1 MFLNQS
7 DKITIYRPAWL
18 AGNKMQIIKR
28 LRLRARLAGS
38 KKGINTGINHFHPLG
53 VFLNDLSDCTQH
65 QLSAG
70 GEELPMLP
78 VTWDGVLVSISLIV
92 AFIASF
98 TALDTAGRV
107 AVSRGWSARFWL
119 LAGGSAMGIGIW
131 AMHFIGMLAMMM
143 PVTMRYDIRLT
154 SLSLL
159 VAILASCLAFGQTVG
174 GLHLTRHR
182 LLRGS
187 LILGAG
193 VAAMHYLGMYALLIE
208 PRPEWNSVLVV
219 LSVLIAFVASG
230 VALWLA
236 FHLRK
241 GEHHLLLMRGLASL
255 VMGIAIAGMHYVG
268 MAAATFS
275 HHSMMQSQGLSNPG
289 LAVWVTL
296 ITLTILGITLL
307 CSMLD
312 AQMRATRLAARL
324 RFANKELLQLALHDN
339 LTALPNRVMLEQQL
353 DRVIKKAMLNDFRF
367 AVIYMD
373 LDGFKAVN
381 DTWGHHVGDRLLLAV
396 AERLRSQLSETM
408 LLARLGGDEFVLMV
422 KRCDIS
428 PARQLAQRLVKVIGK
443 PFEFDRYVLHVSL
456 SAGIAIFPLHGRNR
470 QELLFNADAAMYH
483 TKNSGRNG
491 WCLFE
496 RAMSAATQHQLELT
510 NDLWEALERQ
520 QMRLFYQPKFRSGGT
535 RLMGFEALLRWQ
547 HPQRGLLTPELFLPR
562 AEKTGQIVALGN
574 WVIEE
579 ACRQLRI
586 WHNQGHTE
594 WTVSVNLSA
603 LQFHQRD
610 LLATLTRTL
619 TRYQL
624 PGCALMLEIT
634 EAIAMR
640 DPVFSQQRIRE
651 LQQAGVSIAID
662 NFGIGYANLLHLKDL
677 DASELKIDRSFIN
690 SLRPGSEDATVVSAM
705 LTLAQSL
712 NLRMVAEGVETEEQ
726 QHLLTSLGFDALQG
740 YLLGKPT
747 PADRVEVFSLA
758 ARQHP
763 MPAASG

>member
-1 MFLNQS
+1 
-7 DKITIYRPAWL
+7 
-18 AGNKMQIIKR
+18 
-28 LRLRARLAGS
+28 
-38 KKGINTGINHFHPLG
+38 
-53 VFLNDLSDCTQH
+53 
-65 QLSAG
+65 
-70 GEELPMLP
+70 MLP
-78 VTWDGVLVSISLIV
+78 VTWDSVLICVSLIV

-119 LAGGSAMGIGIW
+119 LVGGIAMGIGVW

-143 PVTMRYDIRLT
+143 PMMMRYDTRLT
-154 SLSLL
+154 ILSLL
-159 VAILASCLAFGQTVG
+159 VAILASVLAFGQTVG
-174 GLHLTRHR
+174 GLHLTRQR
-182 LLRGS
+182 LLRGT

-193 VAAMHYLGMYALLIE
+193 VVVMHYLGMYALLIE
-208 PRPEWNSVLVV
+208 PQPEWNALLVA
-219 LSVLIAFVASG
+219 LSVLIAFAASG
-230 VALWLA
+230 LALWLA
-236 FHLRK
+236 FHLRQ
-241 GEHHLLLMRGLASL
+241 GDHHLMLMRGLASL

-268 MAAATFS
+268 MAAAEFS
-275 HHSMMQSQGLSNPG
+275 HSSMMQPHGVSNAG

-307 CSMLD
+307 SSMLD
-312 AQMRATRLAARL
+312 AQLRAARLATRLNRANQEL
-324 RFANKELLQLALHDN
+324 RQLAMHDN
-339 LTALPNRVMLEQQL
+339 LTTLPNRVMLEQQL
-353 DRVIKKAMLNDFRF
+353 DLAIKQAMLNEHRF

-381 DTWGHHVGDRLLLAV
+381 DTWGHHVGDRLLVAV
-396 AERLRSQLSETM
+396 AERLCSQLSNTM
-408 LLARLGGDEFVLMV
+408 LLVRLGGDEFVLMAE
-422 KRCDIS
+422 CDIS
-428 PARQLAQRLVKVIGK
+428 AARQLAQKLVKVISS
-443 PFEFDRYVLHVSL
+443 PFELDRYVLHVSL

-483 TKNSGRNG
+483 TKHSGRNG

-496 RAMSAATQHQLELT
+496 PAMSAATQHQLELA
-510 NDLWEALERQ
+510 NDLWEAIERE
-520 QMRLFYQPKFRSGGT
+520 QMRLFYQPKFCSGGT
-535 RLMGFEALLRWQ
+535 RLIGFEALLRWQ

-562 AEKTGQIVALGN
+562 AEKTGQIIALGN
-574 WVIEE
+574 WVIGE
-579 ACRQLRI
+579 ACRQLRL
-586 WHNQGHTE
+586 WHSQGHSD

-610 LLATLTRTL
+610 LLTILTQTLA
-619 TRYQL
+619 RYQL
-624 PGCALMLEIT
+624 PGSALMLEIT

-640 DPVFSQQRIRE
+640 DPAFSQQRIRE
-651 LQQAGVSIAID
+651 LQQAGVSVAID

-690 SLRPGSEDATVVSAM
+690 CLRPGSEDATVVSAM

-747 PADRVEVFSLA
+747 PADRVEALSFPSL
-758 ARQHP
+758 RQP
-763 MPAASG
+763 VASLSG

>member
-1 MFLNQS
+1 
-7 DKITIYRPAWL
+7 
-18 AGNKMQIIKR
+18 
-28 LRLRARLAGS
+28 
-38 KKGINTGINHFHPLG
+38 
-53 VFLNDLSDCTQH
+53 
-65 QLSAG
+65 
-70 GEELPMLP
+70 MLP
-78 VTWDGVLVSISLIV
+78 VTWDSVLICVSLIV

-119 LAGGSAMGIGIW
+119 LVGGIAMGIGVW

-143 PVTMRYDIRLT
+143 PMMMRYDTRLT
-154 SLSLL
+154 ILSLL
-159 VAILASCLAFGQTVG
+159 VAILASVLAFGQTVG
-174 GLHLTRHR
+174 GLHLTRQR
-182 LLRGS
+182 LLRGT

-193 VAAMHYLGMYALLIE
+193 VVVMHYLGMYALLIE
-208 PRPEWNSVLVV
+208 PQPEWNALLVA
-219 LSVLIAFVASG
+219 LSVLIAFAASG
-230 VALWLA
+230 LALWLA
-236 FHLRK
+236 FHLRQ
-241 GEHHLLLMRGLASL
+241 GDHHLMLMRGLASL

-268 MAAATFS
+268 MAAAEFS
-275 HHSMMQSQGLSNPG
+275 HSSMMQPHGVSNAG

-296 ITLTILGITLL
+296 ITLTILGVTLL
-307 CSMLD
+307 SSMLD
-312 AQMRATRLAARL
+312 AQLRAARLATRLNRANQEL
-324 RFANKELLQLALHDN
+324 RQLAMHDN
-339 LTALPNRVMLEQQL
+339 LTTLPNRVMLEQQL
-353 DRVIKKAMLNDFRF
+353 DLAIKQAMLNEHRF

-381 DTWGHHVGDRLLLAV
+381 DTWGHHVGDRLLVAV
-396 AERLRSQLSETM
+396 AERLCSQLSNTM
-408 LLARLGGDEFVLMV
+408 LLVRLGGDEFVLMAE
-422 KRCDIS
+422 CDIS
-428 PARQLAQRLVKVIGK
+428 AARQLAQKLVKVISS
-443 PFEFDRYVLHVSL
+443 PFELDRYVLHVSL

-483 TKNSGRNG
+483 TKHSGRNG

-496 RAMSAATQHQLELT
+496 PAMSAATQHQLELA
-510 NDLWEALERQ
+510 NDLWEAIERE
-520 QMRLFYQPKFRSGGT
+520 QMRLFYQPKFCSGGT

-562 AEKTGQIVALGN
+562 AEKTGQIIALGN
-574 WVIEE
+574 WVIGE

-586 WHNQGHTE
+586 WHSQGHSD

-610 LLATLTRTL
+610 LLTILTQTLARN
-619 TRYQL
+619 QL
-624 PGCALMLEIT
+624 PGSALMLEIT

-640 DPVFSQQRIRE
+640 DPAFSQQRIRE
-651 LQQAGVSIAID
+651 LQQAGVSVAID

-690 SLRPGSEDATVVSAM
+690 CLRPGSEDATVVSAM

-747 PADRVEVFSLA
+747 PADRVEALSFPSL
-758 ARQHP
+758 RQP
-763 MPAASG
+763 VASLSG

>member
-1 MFLNQS
+1 
-7 DKITIYRPAWL
+7 
-18 AGNKMQIIKR
+18 
-28 LRLRARLAGS
+28 
-38 KKGINTGINHFHPLG
+38 
-53 VFLNDLSDCTQH
+53 
-65 QLSAG
+65 
-70 GEELPMLP
+70 MLP
-78 VTWDGVLVSISLIV
+78 VTWDSVLICVSLIV

-107 AVSRGWSARFWL
+107 AVSRGWSARLWL
-119 LAGGSAMGIGIW
+119 LVGGIAMGIGVW

-143 PVTMRYDIRLT
+143 PMMMRYDTRLT
-154 SLSLL
+154 ILSLL
-159 VAILASCLAFGQTVG
+159 VAILASVLAFGQTVG
-174 GLHLTRHR
+174 GLHLTRQR
-182 LLRGS
+182 LLRGT

-193 VAAMHYLGMYALLIE
+193 VVVMHYLGMYALLIE
-208 PRPEWNSVLVV
+208 PQPEWNALLVA
-219 LSVLIAFVASG
+219 LSVLIAFAASG
-230 VALWLA
+230 LALWLA
-236 FHLRK
+236 FHLRQ
-241 GEHHLLLMRGLASL
+241 GDHHLMLMRGLASL

-268 MAAATFS
+268 MAAAEFS
-275 HHSMMQSQGLSNPG
+275 HSSMMQPHGVSNAG

-307 CSMLD
+307 SSMLD
-312 AQMRATRLAARL
+312 AQLRAARLATRLNRANQEL
-324 RFANKELLQLALHDN
+324 RQLAMHDN
-339 LTALPNRVMLEQQL
+339 LTTLPNRVMLEQQL
-353 DRVIKKAMLNDFRF
+353 DLAIKQAMLNEHRF

-381 DTWGHHVGDRLLLAV
+381 DTWGHHVGDRLLVAV
-396 AERLRSQLSETM
+396 AERLCSQLSNTM
-408 LLARLGGDEFVLMV
+408 LLVRLGGDEFVLMAE
-422 KRCDIS
+422 CDIS
-428 PARQLAQRLVKVIGK
+428 AARQLAQKLVKVISS
-443 PFEFDRYVLHVSL
+443 PFELDRYVLHVSL

-483 TKNSGRNG
+483 TKHSGRNG

-496 RAMSAATQHQLELT
+496 PAMSAATQHQLELA
-510 NDLWEALERQ
+510 NDLWEAIERE
-520 QMRLFYQPKFRSGGT
+520 QMRLFYQPKFCSGGT

-562 AEKTGQIVALGN
+562 AEKTGQIIALGN
-574 WVIEE
+574 WVIGE
-579 ACRQLRI
+579 ACRQLRL
-586 WHNQGHTE
+586 WHNQGHSD

-610 LLATLTRTL
+610 LLTILTQTLARN
-619 TRYQL
+619 QL
-624 PGCALMLEIT
+624 PGSALMLEIT

-640 DPVFSQQRIRE
+640 DPAFSQQRIRE
-651 LQQAGVSIAID
+651 LQQAGVSVAID

-690 SLRPGSEDATVVSAM
+690 CLRPGSEDATVVSAM

-747 PADRVEVFSLA
+747 PADRVEALSFPSL
-758 ARQHP
+758 RQP
-763 MPAASG
+763 VASLSG

>member
-1 MFLNQS
+1 
-7 DKITIYRPAWL
+7 
-18 AGNKMQIIKR
+18 
-28 LRLRARLAGS
+28 
-38 KKGINTGINHFHPLG
+38 
-53 VFLNDLSDCTQH
+53 
-65 QLSAG
+65 
-70 GEELPMLP
+70 MLP
-78 VTWDGVLVSISLIV
+78 VTWDSVLICVSLIV
-92 AFIASF
+92 VFIASF

-119 LAGGSAMGIGIW
+119 LVGGIAMGIGVW
-131 AMHFIGMLAMMM
+131 SMHFIGMLAMMLPM
-143 PVTMRYDIRLT
+143 IMRYDTRLT
-154 SLSLL
+154 ILSLL
-159 VAILASCLAFGQTVG
+159 VAILASVLAFGQTVG
-174 GLHLTRHR
+174 GLHLTRQR
-182 LLRGS
+182 LLRGT

-193 VAAMHYLGMYALLIE
+193 VVVMHYLGMYALLIE
-208 PRPEWNSVLVV
+208 PQPEWNALLVA
-219 LSVLIAFVASG
+219 LSVLIAFAASG
-230 VALWLA
+230 LALWLA
-236 FHLRK
+236 FHLRQ
-241 GEHHLLLMRGLASL
+241 GDHHLMLMRGLASL

-268 MAAATFS
+268 MAAAEFS
-275 HHSMMQSQGLSNPG
+275 HSSMMQPHGVSNAG

-307 CSMLD
+307 SSMLD
-312 AQMRATRLAARL
+312 AQLRAARLATRLNRANQEL
-324 RFANKELLQLALHDN
+324 RQLAMHDN
-339 LTALPNRVMLEQQL
+339 LTTLPNRVMLEQQL
-353 DRVIKKAMLNDFRF
+353 DLAIKQAMLNEHRF

-381 DTWGHHVGDRLLLAV
+381 DTWGHHVGDRLLVAV
-396 AERLRSQLSETM
+396 AERLCSQLSNTM
-408 LLARLGGDEFVLMV
+408 LLVRLGGDEFVLMAE
-422 KRCDIS
+422 CDIS
-428 PARQLAQRLVKVIGK
+428 AARQLAQKLVKVISS
-443 PFEFDRYVLHVSL
+443 PFELDRYVLHVSL

-483 TKNSGRNG
+483 TKHSGRNG

-496 RAMSAATQHQLELT
+496 PAMSAATQHQLELA
-510 NDLWEALERQ
+510 NDLWEAIERE
-520 QMRLFYQPKFRSGGT
+520 QMRLFYQPKFCSGGT

-562 AEKTGQIVALGN
+562 AEKTGQIIALGN
-574 WVIEE
+574 WVIGE

-586 WHNQGHTE
+586 WHSQGHSD

-610 LLATLTRTL
+610 LLTILTQTLARN
-619 TRYQL
+619 QL
-624 PGCALMLEIT
+624 PGSALMLEIT

-640 DPVFSQQRIRE
+640 DPAFSQQRIRE
-651 LQQAGVSIAID
+651 LQQAGVSVAID

-690 SLRPGSEDATVVSAM
+690 CLRPGSEDATVVSAM

-747 PADRVEVFSLA
+747 PADRVEALSFPSL
-758 ARQHP
+758 RQP
-763 MPAASG
+763 VASLSG

>member
-1 MFLNQS
+1 
-7 DKITIYRPAWL
+7 
-18 AGNKMQIIKR
+18 
-28 LRLRARLAGS
+28 
-38 KKGINTGINHFHPLG
+38 
-53 VFLNDLSDCTQH
+53 
-65 QLSAG
+65 
-70 GEELPMLP
+70 MLP
-78 VTWDGVLVSISLIV
+78 VTWDSVLICVSLIV
-92 AFIASF
+92 VFIASF

-119 LAGGSAMGIGIW
+119 LVGGIAMGIGVW

-143 PVTMRYDIRLT
+143 PMMMRYDTRLT
-154 SLSLL
+154 ILSLL
-159 VAILASCLAFGQTVG
+159 VAILASVLAFGQTVG
-174 GLHLTRHR
+174 GLHLTRQR
-182 LLRGS
+182 LLSGT

-193 VAAMHYLGMYALLIE
+193 VVVMHYLGMYALLIE
-208 PRPEWNSVLVV
+208 PQPEWNALLVA
-219 LSVLIAFVASG
+219 LSVLIAFAASG
-230 VALWLA
+230 LALWLA
-236 FHLRK
+236 FHLRQ
-241 GEHHLLLMRGLASL
+241 GDHHLMLMRGLASL

-268 MAAATFS
+268 MAAAEFS
-275 HHSMMQSQGLSNPG
+275 HSSMMQPHGVSNAG

-307 CSMLD
+307 SSMLD
-312 AQMRATRLAARL
+312 AQLRAARLATRLNRANQEL
-324 RFANKELLQLALHDN
+324 RQLAMHDN
-339 LTALPNRVMLEQQL
+339 LTTLPNRVMLEQQL
-353 DRVIKKAMLNDFRF
+353 DLAIKQAMLNEHRF

-381 DTWGHHVGDRLLLAV
+381 DTWGHHVGDRLLVAV
-396 AERLRSQLSETM
+396 AERLCSQLSNTM
-408 LLARLGGDEFVLMV
+408 LLVRLGGDEFVLMAE
-422 KRCDIS
+422 CDIS
-428 PARQLAQRLVKVIGK
+428 AARQLAQKLVKVISS
-443 PFEFDRYVLHVSL
+443 PFELDRYLLHVSL

-483 TKNSGRNG
+483 TKHSGRNG

-496 RAMSAATQHQLELT
+496 PAMSAATQHQLELA
-510 NDLWEALERQ
+510 NDLWEAIERE
-520 QMRLFYQPKFRSGGT
+520 QMRLFYQPKFCSGGT

-562 AEKTGQIVALGN
+562 AEKTGQIIALGN
-574 WVIEE
+574 WVIGE

-586 WHNQGHTE
+586 WHSQGHSD

-610 LLATLTRTL
+610 LLTILTQTLARN
-619 TRYQL
+619 QL
-624 PGCALMLEIT
+624 PGSALMLEIT

-640 DPVFSQQRIRE
+640 DPAFSQQRIRE
-651 LQQAGVSIAID
+651 LQQAGVSVAID

-690 SLRPGSEDATVVSAM
+690 CLRPGSEDATVVSAM

-747 PADRVEVFSLA
+747 PADRVEALSFPSL
-758 ARQHP
+758 RQP
-763 MPAASG
+763 VASLSG

>member
-1 MFLNQS
+1 
-7 DKITIYRPAWL
+7 
-18 AGNKMQIIKR
+18 
-28 LRLRARLAGS
+28 
-38 KKGINTGINHFHPLG
+38 
-53 VFLNDLSDCTQH
+53 
-65 QLSAG
+65 
-70 GEELPMLP
+70 MLP
-78 VTWDGVLVSISLIV
+78 VTWDSVLICVSLIV
-92 AFIASF
+92 VFIASF

-119 LAGGSAMGIGIW
+119 LVGGIAMGIGVW
-131 AMHFIGMLAMMM
+131 AMHFIGMLAMMLPM
-143 PVTMRYDIRLT
+143 MMRYDTRLT
-154 SLSLL
+154 ILSLL
-159 VAILASCLAFGQTVG
+159 VAIVASVLAFGQTVG
-174 GLHLTRHR
+174 GLHLTRQR
-182 LLRGS
+182 LLRGT

-193 VAAMHYLGMYALLIE
+193 VVVMHYLGMYALLIE
-208 PRPEWNSVLVV
+208 PQPKWNALLVT
-219 LSVLIAFVASG
+219 LSVLIAFAASG
-230 VALWLA
+230 LALWLA
-236 FHLRK
+236 FHLRQ
-241 GEHHLLLMRGLASL
+241 GDHHLMLMRGLASL

-268 MAAATFS
+268 MAAAEFS
-275 HHSMMQSQGLSNPG
+275 HSSMMQPHGVSNAG

-307 CSMLD
+307 SSMLD
-312 AQMRATRLAARL
+312 AQLRAARLATRLNRANQEL
-324 RFANKELLQLALHDN
+324 RQLAMHDN
-339 LTALPNRVMLEQQL
+339 LTTLPNRVMLEQQL
-353 DRVIKKAMLNDFRF
+353 DLAIKQAMLNEHRF

-381 DTWGHHVGDRLLLAV
+381 DTWGHHVGDRLLVAV
-396 AERLRSQLSETM
+396 AERLCSQLSNTM
-408 LLARLGGDEFVLMV
+408 LLVRLGGDEFVLMAE
-422 KRCDIS
+422 CDIS
-428 PARQLAQRLVKVIGK
+428 AARQLAQKLVKVISS
-443 PFEFDRYVLHVSL
+443 PFELDRYVLHVSL

-483 TKNSGRNG
+483 TKHSGRNG

-496 RAMSAATQHQLELT
+496 PAMSAATQHQLELA
-510 NDLWEALERQ
+510 NDLWEAIERE
-520 QMRLFYQPKFRSGGT
+520 QMRLFYQPKFCSGGT

-562 AEKTGQIVALGN
+562 AEKTGQIIALGN
-574 WVIEE
+574 WVIGE

-586 WHNQGHTE
+586 WHSQGHSD

-610 LLATLTRTL
+610 LLTILTQTLARN
-619 TRYQL
+619 QL
-624 PGCALMLEIT
+624 PGSALMLEIT

-640 DPVFSQQRIRE
+640 DPAFSQQRIRE
-651 LQQAGVSIAID
+651 LQQAGVSVAID

-690 SLRPGSEDATVVSAM
+690 CLRPGSEDATVVSAM

-747 PADRVEVFSLA
+747 PADRVEALSFPSL
-758 ARQHP
+758 RQP
-763 MPAASG
+763 VASLSG

>member
-1 MFLNQS
+1 
-7 DKITIYRPAWL
+7 
-18 AGNKMQIIKR
+18 
-28 LRLRARLAGS
+28 
-38 KKGINTGINHFHPLG
+38 
-53 VFLNDLSDCTQH
+53 
-65 QLSAG
+65 
-70 GEELPMLP
+70 MLP
-78 VTWDGVLVSISLIV
+78 VTWDSVLICVSLIV
-92 AFIASF
+92 VFIASF

-119 LAGGSAMGIGIW
+119 LVGGIAMGIGVW
-131 AMHFIGMLAMMM
+131 AMHFIGMLAMMLPM
-143 PVTMRYDIRLT
+143 MMRYDTRLT
-154 SLSLL
+154 ILSLL
-159 VAILASCLAFGQTVG
+159 VAILASVLAFGQTVG
-174 GLHLTRHR
+174 GLHLTRQR
-182 LLRGS
+182 LLRGT

-193 VAAMHYLGMYALLIE
+193 VVVMHYLGMYALLIE
-208 PRPEWNSVLVV
+208 PQPEWNALLVA
-219 LSVLIAFVASG
+219 LSVLIAFAASG
-230 VALWLA
+230 LALWLA
-236 FHLRK
+236 FHLRQ
-241 GEHHLLLMRGLASL
+241 GDHHLMLMRGLASL

-268 MAAATFS
+268 MAAAEFS
-275 HHSMMQSQGLSNPG
+275 HSSMMQPHGVSNAG

-307 CSMLD
+307 SSMLD
-312 AQMRATRLAARL
+312 AQLRAARLATRLNRANQEL
-324 RFANKELLQLALHDN
+324 RQLAMHDN
-339 LTALPNRVMLEQQL
+339 LTTLPNRVMLEQQL
-353 DRVIKKAMLNDFRF
+353 DLAIKQAMLNEHRF

-381 DTWGHHVGDRLLLAV
+381 DTWGHHVGDRLLVAV
-396 AERLRSQLSETM
+396 AERLCSQLSNTM
-408 LLARLGGDEFVLMV
+408 LLVRLGGDEFVLMAE
-422 KRCDIS
+422 CDIS
-428 PARQLAQRLVKVIGK
+428 AARQLAQKLVKVISS
-443 PFEFDRYVLHVSL
+443 PFELDRYLLHVSL

-483 TKNSGRNG
+483 TKHSGRNG

-496 RAMSAATQHQLELT
+496 PAMSAATQHQLELA
-510 NDLWEALERQ
+510 NDLWEAIERE
-520 QMRLFYQPKFRSGGT
+520 QMRLFYQPKFCSGGT

-562 AEKTGQIVALGN
+562 AEKTGQIIALGN
-574 WVIEE
+574 WVIGE

-586 WHNQGHTE
+586 WHSQGHSD

-610 LLATLTRTL
+610 LLTILTQTLARN
-619 TRYQL
+619 QL
-624 PGCALMLEIT
+624 PGSALMLEIT

-640 DPVFSQQRIRE
+640 DPAFSQQRIRE
-651 LQQAGVSIAID
+651 LQQAGVSVAID

-690 SLRPGSEDATVVSAM
+690 CLRPGSEDATVVSAM

-747 PADRVEVFSLA
+747 PADRVEALSFPSL
-758 ARQHP
+758 RQP
-763 MPAASG
+763 VASLSG

>member
-1 MFLNQS
+1 
-7 DKITIYRPAWL
+7 
-18 AGNKMQIIKR
+18 
-28 LRLRARLAGS
+28 
-38 KKGINTGINHFHPLG
+38 
-53 VFLNDLSDCTQH
+53 
-65 QLSAG
+65 
-70 GEELPMLP
+70 MLP
-78 VTWDGVLVSISLIV
+78 VTWDSVLICVSLIV

-119 LAGGSAMGIGIW
+119 LVGGIAMGIGVW
-131 AMHFIGMLAMMM
+131 AMHFIGMLAMMLPM
-143 PVTMRYDIRLT
+143 MMRYDTRLT
-154 SLSLL
+154 ILSLL
-159 VAILASCLAFGQTVG
+159 VAILASVLAFGQTVG
-174 GLHLTRHR
+174 GLHLTRQR
-182 LLRGS
+182 LLRGT

-193 VAAMHYLGMYALLIE
+193 VVVMHYLGMYALLIE
-208 PRPEWNSVLVV
+208 PQPEWNALLVA
-219 LSVLIAFVASG
+219 LSVLIAFAASG
-230 VALWLA
+230 LALWLA
-236 FHLRK
+236 FHLRQ
-241 GEHHLLLMRGLASL
+241 GDHHLMLMRGLASL

-268 MAAATFS
+268 MAAAEFS
-275 HHSMMQSQGLSNPG
+275 HSSMMQPHGVSNAG

-307 CSMLD
+307 SSMLD
-312 AQMRATRLAARL
+312 AQLRAARLATRLNRANQEL
-324 RFANKELLQLALHDN
+324 RQLAMHDN
-339 LTALPNRVMLEQQL
+339 LTTLPNRVMLEQQL
-353 DRVIKKAMLNDFRF
+353 DLAIKQAILNEHRF

-381 DTWGHHVGDRLLLAV
+381 DTWGHHVGDRLLVAV
-396 AERLRSQLSETM
+396 AERLCSQLSNTM
-408 LLARLGGDEFVLMV
+408 LLVRLGGDEFVLMAE
-422 KRCDIS
+422 CDIS
-428 PARQLAQRLVKVIGK
+428 AARQLAQKLVKVISS
-443 PFEFDRYVLHVSL
+443 PFELDRYVLHVSL

-483 TKNSGRNG
+483 TKHSGRNG

-496 RAMSAATQHQLELT
+496 PAMSAATQHQLELA
-510 NDLWEALERQ
+510 NDLWEAIERE
-520 QMRLFYQPKFRSGGT
+520 QMRLFYQPKFCSGGT

-562 AEKTGQIVALGN
+562 AEKTGQIIALGN
-574 WVIEE
+574 WVIGE

-586 WHNQGHTE
+586 WHSQGHSD

-610 LLATLTRTL
+610 LLTILTQTLA
-619 TRYQL
+619 RYQL
-624 PGCALMLEIT
+624 PGSALMLEIT

-640 DPVFSQQRIRE
+640 DPAFSQQRIRE
-651 LQQAGVSIAID
+651 LQQAGVSVAID

-690 SLRPGSEDATVVSAM
+690 CLRPGSEDATVVSAM

-747 PADRVEVFSLA
+747 PADRVEALSFPSL
-758 ARQHP
+758 RQP
-763 MPAASG
+763 VASLSG

>member
-1 MFLNQS
+1 
-7 DKITIYRPAWL
+7 
-18 AGNKMQIIKR
+18 
-28 LRLRARLAGS
+28 
-38 KKGINTGINHFHPLG
+38 
-53 VFLNDLSDCTQH
+53 
-65 QLSAG
+65 
-70 GEELPMLP
+70 MLP
-78 VTWDGVLVSISLIV
+78 VTWDSVLICVSLIV
-92 AFIASF
+92 VFIASF

-119 LAGGSAMGIGIW
+119 LVGGIAMGIGVW
-131 AMHFIGMLAMMM
+131 AMHFIGMLAMMLPM
-143 PVTMRYDIRLT
+143 MMRYDTRLT
-154 SLSLL
+154 ILSLL
-159 VAILASCLAFGQTVG
+159 VAILASVLAFGQTVG
-174 GLHLTRHR
+174 GLHLTRQR
-182 LLRGS
+182 LLRGT

-193 VAAMHYLGMYALLIE
+193 VVVMHYLGMYALLIE
-208 PRPEWNSVLVV
+208 PQPKWNALLVT
-219 LSVLIAFVASG
+219 LSVLIAFAASG
-230 VALWLA
+230 LALWLA
-236 FHLRK
+236 FHLRQ
-241 GEHHLLLMRGLASL
+241 GDHHLMLMRGLASL

-268 MAAATFS
+268 MAAAEFS
-275 HHSMMQSQGLSNPG
+275 HSSMMQPHGVSNAG

-307 CSMLD
+307 SSMLD
-312 AQMRATRLAARL
+312 AQLRAARLATRLNRANQEL
-324 RFANKELLQLALHDN
+324 RQLAMHDN
-339 LTALPNRVMLEQQL
+339 LTTLPNRVMLEQQL
-353 DRVIKKAMLNDFRF
+353 DLAIKQAMLNEHRF

-381 DTWGHHVGDRLLLAV
+381 DTWGHHVGDRLLVAV
-396 AERLRSQLSETM
+396 AERLCSQLSNTM
-408 LLARLGGDEFVLMV
+408 LLVRLGGDEFVLMAE
-422 KRCDIS
+422 CDIS
-428 PARQLAQRLVKVIGK
+428 AARQLAQKLVKVISS
-443 PFEFDRYVLHVSL
+443 PFELDRYVLHVSL

-483 TKNSGRNG
+483 TKHSGRNG

-496 RAMSAATQHQLELT
+496 PAMSAATQHQLELA
-510 NDLWEALERQ
+510 NDLWEAIERE
-520 QMRLFYQPKFRSGGT
+520 QMRLFYQPKFCSGGT

-562 AEKTGQIVALGN
+562 AEKTGQIIALGN
-574 WVIEE
+574 WVIGE

-586 WHNQGHTE
+586 WHSQGHSD

-610 LLATLTRTL
+610 LLTILTQTLARN
-619 TRYQL
+619 QL
-624 PGCALMLEIT
+624 PGSALMLEIT

-640 DPVFSQQRIRE
+640 DPAFSQQRIRE
-651 LQQAGVSIAID
+651 LQQAGVSVAID

-690 SLRPGSEDATVVSAM
+690 CLRPGSEDATVVSAM

-747 PADRVEVFSLA
+747 PADRVEALSFPSL
-758 ARQHP
+758 RQP
-763 MPAASG
+763 VASLSG

>member
-1 MFLNQS
+1 
-7 DKITIYRPAWL
+7 
-18 AGNKMQIIKR
+18 
-28 LRLRARLAGS
+28 
-38 KKGINTGINHFHPLG
+38 
-53 VFLNDLSDCTQH
+53 
-65 QLSAG
+65 
-70 GEELPMLP
+70 MLP
-78 VTWDGVLVSISLIV
+78 VTWDSVLICVSLIV
-92 AFIASF
+92 VFIASF

-119 LAGGSAMGIGIW
+119 LVGGIAMGIGVW

-143 PVTMRYDIRLT
+143 PMMMRYDTRLT
-154 SLSLL
+154 ILSLL
-159 VAILASCLAFGQTVG
+159 VAILASVLAFGQTVG
-174 GLHLTRHR
+174 GLHLTRQR
-182 LLRGS
+182 LLRGT

-193 VAAMHYLGMYALLIE
+193 VVVMHYLGMYALLIE
-208 PRPEWNSVLVV
+208 PQPEWNALLVA
-219 LSVLIAFVASG
+219 LSVLIAFAASG
-230 VALWLA
+230 LALWLA
-236 FHLRK
+236 FHLRQ
-241 GEHHLLLMRGLASL
+241 GDHHLMLMRGLASL

-268 MAAATFS
+268 MAAAEFS
-275 HHSMMQSQGLSNPG
+275 HSSMMQPHGVSNAG

-307 CSMLD
+307 SSMLD
-312 AQMRATRLAARL
+312 AQLRAARLATRLNRANQEL
-324 RFANKELLQLALHDN
+324 RQLAMHDN
-339 LTALPNRVMLEQQL
+339 LTTLPNRVMLEQQL
-353 DRVIKKAMLNDFRF
+353 DLAIKQAILNEHRF

-381 DTWGHHVGDRLLLAV
+381 DTWGHHVGDRLLVAV
-396 AERLRSQLSETM
+396 AERLCSQLSNTM
-408 LLARLGGDEFVLMV
+408 LLVRLGGDEFVLMAE
-422 KRCDIS
+422 CDIS
-428 PARQLAQRLVKVIGK
+428 AARQLAQKLVKVISS
-443 PFEFDRYVLHVSL
+443 PFELDRYVLHVSL

-483 TKNSGRNG
+483 TKHSGRNG

-496 RAMSAATQHQLELT
+496 PAMSAATQHQLELA
-510 NDLWEALERQ
+510 NDLWEAIERE
-520 QMRLFYQPKFRSGGT
+520 QMRLFYQPKFCSGGT

-562 AEKTGQIVALGN
+562 AEKTGQIIALGN
-574 WVIEE
+574 WVIGE

-586 WHNQGHTE
+586 WHSQGHSD

-610 LLATLTRTL
+610 LLTILTQTLA
-619 TRYQL
+619 RYQL
-624 PGCALMLEIT
+624 PGSALMLEIT

-640 DPVFSQQRIRE
+640 DPAFSQQRIRE
-651 LQQAGVSIAID
+651 LQQAGVSVAID

-690 SLRPGSEDATVVSAM
+690 CLRPGSEDATVVSAM

-747 PADRVEVFSLA
+747 PADRVEALSFPSL
-758 ARQHP
+758 RQP
-763 MPAASG
+763 VASLSG

>member
-1 MFLNQS
+1 
-7 DKITIYRPAWL
+7 
-18 AGNKMQIIKR
+18 
-28 LRLRARLAGS
+28 
-38 KKGINTGINHFHPLG
+38 
-53 VFLNDLSDCTQH
+53 
-65 QLSAG
+65 
-70 GEELPMLP
+70 MLP
-78 VTWDGVLVSISLIV
+78 VTWDSVLICVSLIV
-92 AFIASF
+92 VFIASF

-119 LAGGSAMGIGIW
+119 LVGGIAMGIGVW

-143 PVTMRYDIRLT
+143 PMMMRYDTRLT
-154 SLSLL
+154 ILSLL
-159 VAILASCLAFGQTVG
+159 VAILASVLAFGQTVG
-174 GLHLTRHR
+174 GLHLTRQR
-182 LLRGS
+182 LLRGT

-193 VAAMHYLGMYALLIE
+193 VVVMHYLGMYALLIE
-208 PRPEWNSVLVV
+208 PQPEWNALLVA
-219 LSVLIAFVASG
+219 LSVLIAFAASG
-230 VALWLA
+230 LALWLA
-236 FHLRK
+236 FHLRQ
-241 GEHHLLLMRGLASL
+241 GDHHLMLMRGLASL

-268 MAAATFS
+268 MAAAEFS
-275 HHSMMQSQGLSNPG
+275 HSSMMQPHGVSNAG

-307 CSMLD
+307 SSMLD
-312 AQMRATRLAARL
+312 AQLRAARLATRLNRANQEL
-324 RFANKELLQLALHDN
+324 RQLAMHDN
-339 LTALPNRVMLEQQL
+339 LTTLPNRVMLEQQL
-353 DRVIKKAMLNDFRF
+353 DLAIKQAMLNEHRF

-381 DTWGHHVGDRLLLAV
+381 DTWGHHVGDRLLVAV
-396 AERLRSQLSETM
+396 AERLCSQLSNTM
-408 LLARLGGDEFVLMV
+408 LLVRLGGDEFVLMAE
-422 KRCDIS
+422 CDIS
-428 PARQLAQRLVKVIGK
+428 AARQLAQKLVKVISS
-443 PFEFDRYVLHVSL
+443 PFELDRYVLHVSL

-483 TKNSGRNG
+483 TKHSGRNG

-496 RAMSAATQHQLELT
+496 PAMSAATQHQLELA
-510 NDLWEALERQ
+510 NDLWEAIERE
-520 QMRLFYQPKFRSGGT
+520 QMRLFYQPKFCSGGT

-562 AEKTGQIVALGN
+562 AEKTGQIIALGN
-574 WVIEE
+574 WVIGE
-579 ACRQLRI
+579 ACRQLRL
-586 WHNQGHTE
+586 WHSQGHSD

-610 LLATLTRTL
+610 LLTILTQALARN
-619 TRYQL
+619 QL
-624 PGCALMLEIT
+624 PGSALMLEIT

-640 DPVFSQQRIRE
+640 DPAFSQQRIRE
-651 LQQAGVSIAID
+651 LQQAGVSVAID

-690 SLRPGSEDATVVSAM
+690 CLRPGSEDATVVSAM

-747 PADRVEVFSLA
+747 PADRVEALSFPSL
-758 ARQHP
+758 RQP
-763 MPAASG
+763 VASLSG

>member
-1 MFLNQS
+1 
-7 DKITIYRPAWL
+7 
-18 AGNKMQIIKR
+18 
-28 LRLRARLAGS
+28 
-38 KKGINTGINHFHPLG
+38 
-53 VFLNDLSDCTQH
+53 
-65 QLSAG
+65 
-70 GEELPMLP
+70 MLP
-78 VTWDGVLVSISLIV
+78 VTWDSVLICVSLIV
-92 AFIASF
+92 VFIASF

-119 LAGGSAMGIGIW
+119 LVGGIAMGIGIW

-143 PVTMRYDIRLT
+143 PMMMRYDTRLT
-154 SLSLL
+154 ILSLL
-159 VAILASCLAFGQTVG
+159 VAILASVLAFGQTVG
-174 GLHLTRHR
+174 GLHLTRQR
-182 LLRGS
+182 LLSGT

-193 VAAMHYLGMYALLIE
+193 VVVMHYLGMYALLIE
-208 PRPEWNSVLVV
+208 PQPEWNALLVA
-219 LSVLIAFVASG
+219 LSVLIAFAASG
-230 VALWLA
+230 LALWLA
-236 FHLRK
+236 FHLRQ
-241 GEHHLLLMRGLASL
+241 GDHHLMLMRGLASL

-268 MAAATFS
+268 MAAAEFS
-275 HHSMMQSQGLSNPG
+275 HSSMMQPHGVSNAG

-307 CSMLD
+307 SSMLD
-312 AQMRATRLAARL
+312 AQLRAARLATRLNRANQEL
-324 RFANKELLQLALHDN
+324 RQLAMHDN
-339 LTALPNRVMLEQQL
+339 LTTLPNRVMLEQQL
-353 DRVIKKAMLNDFRF
+353 DLAIKQAMLNEHRF

-381 DTWGHHVGDRLLLAV
+381 DTWGHHVGDRLLVAV
-396 AERLRSQLSETM
+396 AERLCSQLSNTM
-408 LLARLGGDEFVLMV
+408 LLVRLGGDEFVLMAE
-422 KRCDIS
+422 CDIS
-428 PARQLAQRLVKVIGK
+428 AARQLAQKLVKVISS
-443 PFEFDRYVLHVSL
+443 PFELDRYVLHVSL

-483 TKNSGRNG
+483 TKHSGRNG

-496 RAMSAATQHQLELT
+496 PAMSAATQHQLELA
-510 NDLWEALERQ
+510 NDLWEAIERE
-520 QMRLFYQPKFRSGGT
+520 QMRLFYQPKFCSGGT

-562 AEKTGQIVALGN
+562 AEKTGQIIALGN
-574 WVIEE
+574 WVIGE

-586 WHNQGHTE
+586 WHSQGHSD

-610 LLATLTRTL
+610 LLTILTQTLARN
-619 TRYQL
+619 QL
-624 PGCALMLEIT
+624 PGSALMLEIT

-640 DPVFSQQRIRE
+640 DPAFSQQRIRE
-651 LQQAGVSIAID
+651 LQQAGVSVAID

-690 SLRPGSEDATVVSAM
+690 CLRPGSEDATVVSAM

-747 PADRVEVFSLA
+747 PADRVEALSFPSL
-758 ARQHP
+758 RQP
-763 MPAASG
+763 VASLSG

>member
-1 MFLNQS
+1 
-7 DKITIYRPAWL
+7 
-18 AGNKMQIIKR
+18 
-28 LRLRARLAGS
+28 
-38 KKGINTGINHFHPLG
+38 
-53 VFLNDLSDCTQH
+53 
-65 QLSAG
+65 
-70 GEELPMLP
+70 MLL
-78 VTWDGVLVSISLIV
+78 VTWDGVLICVSLIV

-107 AVSRGWSARFWL
+107 AVSHGWSARFWL
-119 LAGGSAMGIGIW
+119 LVGGTAMGIGIW

-143 PVTMRYDIRLT
+143 PMTMRYDTRLT
-154 SLSLL
+154 IFSLM
-159 VAILASCLAFGQTVG
+159 VAILASIFAFSQTVG
-174 GLHLTRHR
+174 GQHLTRQR
-182 LLRGS
+182 LLCGT
-187 LILGAG
+187 LILGMG
-193 VAAMHYLGMYALLIE
+193 VVVMHYLGMSALLID
-208 PRPEWNSVLVV
+208 PQPEWNRLLVA

-236 FHLRK
+236 FHLRQ
-241 GEHHLLLMRGLASL
+241 GDHHLLLMRGLASL

-268 MAAATFS
+268 MAAAAFS
-275 HHSMMQSQGLSNPG
+275 HDSTMQPYGVSNPG
-289 LAVWVTL
+289 LAVWVSL
-296 ITLTILGITLL
+296 ITLSILGITLL
-307 CSMLD
+307 SSMLD
-312 AQMRATRLAARL
+312 AQVRAARLATRLNRANQEL
-324 RFANKELLQLALHDN
+324 RQLAMHDN

-353 DRVIKKAMLNDFRF
+353 DLAIKQAMLKEDRF

-381 DTWGHHVGDRLLLAV
+381 DTWGHHVGDRLLVAV
-396 AERLRSQLSETM
+396 AERLRSQLSNTM
-408 LLARLGGDEFVLMV
+408 LLVRLGGDEFVLMAE
-422 KRCDIS
+422 CDIT
-428 PARQLAQRLVKVIGK
+428 PARQLAQKLVKVISA
-443 PFEFDRYVLHVSL
+443 PFELDRYVLHVSL

-483 TKNSGRNG
+483 TKHSGRNG

-496 RAMSAATQHQLELT
+496 PAMSAATQHQLELA
-510 NDLWEALERQ
+510 NDLWEAIDRQ
-520 QMRLFYQPKFRSGGT
+520 QMRLFYQPKFCSGGT

-574 WVIEE
+574 WVIGE
-579 ACRQLRI
+579 ACRQLRV
-586 WHNQGHTE
+586 WHNQGHCD

-610 LLATLTRTL
+610 LLSTLTQTL

-624 PGCALMLEIT
+624 SGSALMLEIT
-634 EAIAMR
+634 ETIAMR
-640 DPVFSQQRIRE
+640 DPAFSQQRIRE
-651 LQQAGVSIAID
+651 LQQAGVSVAID
-662 NFGIGYANLLHLKDL
+662 NFGIGYANLLHLKHL

-690 SLRPGSEDATVVSAM
+690 CLRPGSEDATVVSAM

-747 PADRVEVFSLA
+747 PPERVDAFSFSSL
-758 ARQHP
+758 RQSV
-763 MPAASG
+763 SG

>member
-1 MFLNQS
+1 
-7 DKITIYRPAWL
+7 
-18 AGNKMQIIKR
+18 
-28 LRLRARLAGS
+28 
-38 KKGINTGINHFHPLG
+38 
-53 VFLNDLSDCTQH
+53 
-65 QLSAG
+65 
-70 GEELPMLP
+70 MLP
-78 VTWDGVLVSISLIV
+78 VTWDSVLICVSLIV

-119 LAGGSAMGIGIW
+119 LVGGIAMGIGVW
-131 AMHFIGMLAMMM
+131 SMHFIGMLAMMLPM
-143 PVTMRYDIRLT
+143 MMRYDTRLT
-154 SLSLL
+154 ILSLL
-159 VAILASCLAFGQTVG
+159 VAIMASVLAFGQTVG
-174 GLHLTRHR
+174 GLHLTRQR
-182 LLRGS
+182 LLRGT

-193 VAAMHYLGMYALLIE
+193 VVVMHYLGMYALLIE
-208 PRPEWNSVLVV
+208 PQPEWNALLVA
-219 LSVLIAFVASG
+219 LSVLIAFAASG
-230 VALWLA
+230 LALWLA
-236 FHLRK
+236 FHLRQ
-241 GEHHLLLMRGLASL
+241 GDHHLMLMRGLASL

-268 MAAATFS
+268 MAAAEFS
-275 HHSMMQSQGLSNPG
+275 HRSMMQPHGVSNAG

-307 CSMLD
+307 SSMLD
-312 AQMRATRLAARL
+312 AQLRAARLATRLNRANQEL
-324 RFANKELLQLALHDN
+324 RQLAMHDN
-339 LTALPNRVMLEQQL
+339 LTTLPNRVMLEQQL
-353 DRVIKKAMLNDFRF
+353 DLAIKQAMLNEHRF

-381 DTWGHHVGDRLLLAV
+381 DTWGHHVGDRLLVAV
-396 AERLRSQLSETM
+396 AERLCSQLSNTM
-408 LLARLGGDEFVLMV
+408 LLVRLGGDEFVLMAE
-422 KRCDIS
+422 CDIS
-428 PARQLAQRLVKVIGK
+428 AARQLAQKLVKVISS
-443 PFEFDRYVLHVSL
+443 PFELDRYVLHVSL

-483 TKNSGRNG
+483 TKHSGRNG

-496 RAMSAATQHQLELT
+496 PAMSAATQHQLELA
-510 NDLWEALERQ
+510 NDLWEAIERE
-520 QMRLFYQPKFRSGGT
+520 QMRLFYQPKFCSGGT

-562 AEKTGQIVALGN
+562 AEKTGQIIALGN
-574 WVIEE
+574 WVIGE
-579 ACRQLRI
+579 ACRQLRL
-586 WHNQGHTE
+586 WHNQGHSD

-610 LLATLTRTL
+610 LLTILTQTLARN
-619 TRYQL
+619 QL
-624 PGCALMLEIT
+624 PGSALMLEIT

-640 DPVFSQQRIRE
+640 DPAFSQQRIRE
-651 LQQAGVSIAID
+651 LQQAGVSVAID

-690 SLRPGSEDATVVSAM
+690 CLRPGSEDATVVSAM

-747 PADRVEVFSLA
+747 PADRVEALSFPSL
-758 ARQHP
+758 RQP
-763 MPAASG
+763 VASLSG

>member
-1 MFLNQS
+1 
-7 DKITIYRPAWL
+7 
-18 AGNKMQIIKR
+18 
-28 LRLRARLAGS
+28 
-38 KKGINTGINHFHPLG
+38 
-53 VFLNDLSDCTQH
+53 
-65 QLSAG
+65 
-70 GEELPMLP
+70 MLP
-78 VTWDGVLVSISLIV
+78 VTWDSVLICVSLIV

-119 LAGGSAMGIGIW
+119 LVGGIAMGIGVW
-131 AMHFIGMLAMMM
+131 SMHFIGMLAMMLPM
-143 PVTMRYDIRLT
+143 MMRYDTRLT
-154 SLSLL
+154 ILSLL
-159 VAILASCLAFGQTVG
+159 VAILASVLAFGQTVG
-174 GLHLTRHR
+174 GLHLTRQR
-182 LLRGS
+182 LLRGT

-193 VAAMHYLGMYALLIE
+193 VVVMHYLGMYALLIE
-208 PRPEWNSVLVV
+208 PQPEWNALLVA
-219 LSVLIAFVASG
+219 LSVLIAFAASG
-230 VALWLA
+230 LALWLA
-236 FHLRK
+236 FHLRQ
-241 GEHHLLLMRGLASL
+241 GDHHLMLMRGLASL

-268 MAAATFS
+268 MAAAEFS
-275 HHSMMQSQGLSNPG
+275 HSSMMQPHGVSNAG

-307 CSMLD
+307 SSMLD
-312 AQMRATRLAARL
+312 AQLRAARLATRLNRANQEL
-324 RFANKELLQLALHDN
+324 RQLAMHDN
-339 LTALPNRVMLEQQL
+339 LTTLPNRVMLEQQL
-353 DRVIKKAMLNDFRF
+353 DLAIKQAMLNEHRF

-381 DTWGHHVGDRLLLAV
+381 DTWGHHVGDRLLVAV
-396 AERLRSQLSETM
+396 AERLCSQLSNTM
-408 LLARLGGDEFVLMV
+408 LLVRLGGDEFVLMAE
-422 KRCDIS
+422 CDIS
-428 PARQLAQRLVKVIGK
+428 AARQLAQKLVKVISS
-443 PFEFDRYVLHVSL
+443 PFELDRYLLHVSL

-483 TKNSGRNG
+483 TKHSGRNG

-496 RAMSAATQHQLELT
+496 PAMSAATQHQLELA
-510 NDLWEALERQ
+510 NDLWEAIERE
-520 QMRLFYQPKFRSGGT
+520 QMRLFYQPKFCSGGT
-535 RLMGFEALLRWQ
+535 RLIGFEALLRWQ

-562 AEKTGQIVALGN
+562 AEKTGQIIALGN
-574 WVIEE
+574 WVIGE

-586 WHNQGHTE
+586 WHSQGHSD

-610 LLATLTRTL
+610 LLTILTQTLA
-619 TRYQL
+619 RYQL
-624 PGCALMLEIT
+624 PGSALMLEIT

-640 DPVFSQQRIRE
+640 DPAFSQQRIRE
-651 LQQAGVSIAID
+651 LQQAGVSVAID

-690 SLRPGSEDATVVSAM
+690 CLRPGSEDATVVSAM

-747 PADRVEVFSLA
+747 PADRVEALSFPSL
-758 ARQHP
+758 RQP
-763 MPAASG
+763 VASLSG

>member
-1 MFLNQS
+1 
-7 DKITIYRPAWL
+7 
-18 AGNKMQIIKR
+18 
-28 LRLRARLAGS
+28 
-38 KKGINTGINHFHPLG
+38 
-53 VFLNDLSDCTQH
+53 
-65 QLSAG
+65 
-70 GEELPMLP
+70 MLP
-78 VTWDGVLVSISLIV
+78 VTWDSVLICVSLIV

-119 LAGGSAMGIGIW
+119 LVGGIAMGIGVW
-131 AMHFIGMLAMMM
+131 AMHFIGMLAMMLPM
-143 PVTMRYDIRLT
+143 MMHYDTRLT
-154 SLSLL
+154 ILSLL
-159 VAILASCLAFGQTVG
+159 VAILASVLAFGQTVG
-174 GLHLTRHR
+174 GLHLTRQR
-182 LLRGS
+182 LLRGT

-193 VAAMHYLGMYALLIE
+193 VAIMHYLGMYALLID
-208 PRPEWNSVLVV
+208 PQPEWNALLVA
-219 LSVLIAFVASG
+219 LSVLIAFAASG
-230 VALWLA
+230 LALWLA
-236 FHLRK
+236 FHLRQ
-241 GEHHLLLMRGLASL
+241 GDHHLMLMRGLASL

-268 MAAATFS
+268 MAAAEFS
-275 HHSMMQSQGLSNPG
+275 HSSMMQPHGVSNAG

-307 CSMLD
+307 SSMLD
-312 AQMRATRLAARL
+312 AQLRAARL
-324 RFANKELLQLALHDN
+324 ANRLNRANQELRQLAMHDN
-339 LTALPNRVMLEQQL
+339 LTTLPNRVMLEQQL
-353 DRVIKKAMLNDFRF
+353 DLAIKQAMLNEHRF

-381 DTWGHHVGDRLLLAV
+381 DTWGHHVGDRLLVAV
-396 AERLRSQLSETM
+396 AERLRSQLSNTM
-408 LLARLGGDEFVLMV
+408 LLVRLGGDEFVLMAE
-422 KRCDIS
+422 CDIS
-428 PARQLAQRLVKVIGK
+428 AARQLAQKLVKVISS
-443 PFEFDRYVLHVSL
+443 PFELDRYVLHVSL

-483 TKNSGRNG
+483 TKHSGRNG

-496 RAMSAATQHQLELT
+496 PAMSAATQHQLELA
-510 NDLWEALERQ
+510 NDLWEAIERE
-520 QMRLFYQPKFRSGGT
+520 QMRLFYQPKFCSGGT

-562 AEKTGQIVALGN
+562 AEKTGQIIALGN
-574 WVIEE
+574 WVIGE

-586 WHNQGHTE
+586 WHNQGHSD

-610 LLATLTRTL
+610 LLTILTQTLA
-619 TRYQL
+619 RYQL
-624 PGCALMLEIT
+624 PGSALMLEIT

-640 DPVFSQQRIRE
+640 DPAFSQQRIRE
-651 LQQAGVSIAID
+651 LQQAGVSVAID

-690 SLRPGSEDATVVSAM
+690 CLRPGSEDATVVSAM

-747 PADRVEVFSLA
+747 PADRVEALSFPSL
-758 ARQHP
+758 RQP
-763 MPAASG
+763 VASLSG

>member
-1 MFLNQS
+1 
-7 DKITIYRPAWL
+7 
-18 AGNKMQIIKR
+18 
-28 LRLRARLAGS
+28 
-38 KKGINTGINHFHPLG
+38 
-53 VFLNDLSDCTQH
+53 
-65 QLSAG
+65 
-70 GEELPMLP
+70 MLP
-78 VTWDGVLVSISLIV
+78 VTWDSVLVCVSLIV
-92 AFIASF
+92 VFIASF

-119 LAGGSAMGIGIW
+119 LVGGIAMGIGVW

-143 PVTMRYDIRLT
+143 PMMMRYDTRLT
-154 SLSLL
+154 ILSLL
-159 VAILASCLAFGQTVG
+159 VAILASVLAFGQTVG
-174 GLHLTRHR
+174 GLHLTRQR
-182 LLRGS
+182 LLSGT

-193 VAAMHYLGMYALLIE
+193 VVVMHYLGMYALLIE
-208 PRPEWNSVLVV
+208 PQPEWNALLVA
-219 LSVLIAFVASG
+219 LSVLIAFAASG
-230 VALWLA
+230 LALWLA
-236 FHLRK
+236 FHLRQ
-241 GEHHLLLMRGLASL
+241 GDHHLMLMRGLASL

-268 MAAATFS
+268 MAAAEFS
-275 HHSMMQSQGLSNPG
+275 PSSMMQPHGVSNAG

-307 CSMLD
+307 SSMLD
-312 AQMRATRLAARL
+312 AQLRAARLATRLNRANQEL
-324 RFANKELLQLALHDN
+324 RQLAMHDN
-339 LTALPNRVMLEQQL
+339 LTTLPNRVMLEQQL
-353 DRVIKKAMLNDFRF
+353 DLAIKQAMLNEHRF

-381 DTWGHHVGDRLLLAV
+381 DTWGHHVGDRLLVAV
-396 AERLRSQLSETM
+396 AERLCSQLSNTM
-408 LLARLGGDEFVLMV
+408 LLVRLGGDEFVLMAE
-422 KRCDIS
+422 CDIS
-428 PARQLAQRLVKVIGK
+428 AARQLAQKLVKVISS
-443 PFEFDRYVLHVSL
+443 PFELDRYVLHVSL

-483 TKNSGRNG
+483 TKHSGRNG

-496 RAMSAATQHQLELT
+496 PAMSAATQHQLELA
-510 NDLWEALERQ
+510 NDLWEAIERE
-520 QMRLFYQPKFRSGGT
+520 QMRLFYQPKFCSGGT
-535 RLMGFEALLRWQ
+535 RLIGFEALLRWQ

-562 AEKTGQIVALGN
+562 AEKTGQIIALGN
-574 WVIEE
+574 WVIGE

-586 WHNQGHTE
+586 WHSQGHSD

-610 LLATLTRTL
+610 LLTILTQTLARN
-619 TRYQL
+619 QL
-624 PGCALMLEIT
+624 PGSALMLEIT

-640 DPVFSQQRIRE
+640 DPAFSQQRIRE
-651 LQQAGVSIAID
+651 LQQAGVSVAID

-690 SLRPGSEDATVVSAM
+690 CLRPGSEDATVVSAM

-747 PADRVEVFSLA
+747 PADRVEALSFPSL
-758 ARQHP
+758 RQP
-763 MPAASG
+763 VASLSG

>member
-1 MFLNQS
+1 
-7 DKITIYRPAWL
+7 
-18 AGNKMQIIKR
+18 
-28 LRLRARLAGS
+28 
-38 KKGINTGINHFHPLG
+38 
-53 VFLNDLSDCTQH
+53 
-65 QLSAG
+65 
-70 GEELPMLP
+70 MLP
-78 VTWDGVLVSISLIV
+78 VTWDSVLICVSLIV
-92 AFIASF
+92 VFIASF

-119 LAGGSAMGIGIW
+119 LVGGIAMGIGVW

-143 PVTMRYDIRLT
+143 PMMMRYDTRLT
-154 SLSLL
+154 ILSLL
-159 VAILASCLAFGQTVG
+159 VAILASVLAFGQTVG
-174 GLHLTRHR
+174 GLHLTRQR
-182 LLRGS
+182 LLRGT

-193 VAAMHYLGMYALLIE
+193 VVVMHYLGMYALLIE
-208 PRPEWNSVLVV
+208 PQPEWNALLVA
-219 LSVLIAFVASG
+219 LSVLIAFAASG
-230 VALWLA
+230 LALWLA
-236 FHLRK
+236 FHLRQ
-241 GEHHLLLMRGLASL
+241 GDHHLMLMRGLASL

-268 MAAATFS
+268 MAAAEFS
-275 HHSMMQSQGLSNPG
+275 HSSMMQPHGVSNAG

-296 ITLTILGITLL
+296 ITLTILGVTLL
-307 CSMLD
+307 SSMLD
-312 AQMRATRLAARL
+312 AQLRAARLATRLNRANQEL
-324 RFANKELLQLALHDN
+324 RQLAMHDN
-339 LTALPNRVMLEQQL
+339 LTTLPNRVMLEQQL
-353 DRVIKKAMLNDFRF
+353 DLAIKQAMLNEHRF

-381 DTWGHHVGDRLLLAV
+381 DTWGHHVGDRLLVAV
-396 AERLRSQLSETM
+396 AERLCSQLSNTM
-408 LLARLGGDEFVLMV
+408 LLVRLGGDEFVLMAE
-422 KRCDIS
+422 CDIS
-428 PARQLAQRLVKVIGK
+428 AARQLAQKLVKVISS
-443 PFEFDRYVLHVSL
+443 PFELDRYVLHVSL

-483 TKNSGRNG
+483 TKHSGRNG

-496 RAMSAATQHQLELT
+496 PAMSAATQHQLELA
-510 NDLWEALERQ
+510 NDLWEAIERE
-520 QMRLFYQPKFRSGGT
+520 QMRLFYQPKFCSGGT

-562 AEKTGQIVALGN
+562 AEKTGQIIALGN
-574 WVIEE
+574 WVIGE

-586 WHNQGHTE
+586 WHSQGHSD

-610 LLATLTRTL
+610 LLTILTQTLARN
-619 TRYQL
+619 QL
-624 PGCALMLEIT
+624 PGSALMLEIT

-640 DPVFSQQRIRE
+640 DPAFSQQRIRE
-651 LQQAGVSIAID
+651 LQQAGVSVAID

-690 SLRPGSEDATVVSAM
+690 CLRPGSEDATVVSAM

-747 PADRVEVFSLA
+747 PADRVEALSFASL
-758 ARQHP
+758 RQP
-763 MPAASG
+763 VASLSG

>member
-1 MFLNQS
+1 
-7 DKITIYRPAWL
+7 
-18 AGNKMQIIKR
+18 
-28 LRLRARLAGS
+28 
-38 KKGINTGINHFHPLG
+38 
-53 VFLNDLSDCTQH
+53 
-65 QLSAG
+65 
-70 GEELPMLP
+70 MLP
-78 VTWDGVLVSISLIV
+78 VTWDSVLICVSLIV

-119 LAGGSAMGIGIW
+119 LVGGIAMGIGVW

-143 PVTMRYDIRLT
+143 PMTMRYDTRLT
-154 SLSLL
+154 ILSLL
-159 VAILASCLAFGQTVG
+159 VAILASVLAFGQTVG
-174 GLHLTRHR
+174 GLHLTRQR
-182 LLRGS
+182 LLRGT

-193 VAAMHYLGMYALLIE
+193 VVVMHYLGMYALLIE
-208 PRPEWNSVLVV
+208 PQPEWNALLVA
-219 LSVLIAFVASG
+219 LSVLIAFAASG
-230 VALWLA
+230 LALWLA
-236 FHLRK
+236 FHLRQ
-241 GEHHLLLMRGLASL
+241 GDHHLMLMRGLASL

-268 MAAATFS
+268 MAAAEFS
-275 HHSMMQSQGLSNPG
+275 HSSMMQPHGVSNAG

-307 CSMLD
+307 SSMLD
-312 AQMRATRLAARL
+312 AQLRAARLATRLNRANQEL
-324 RFANKELLQLALHDN
+324 RQLAMHDN
-339 LTALPNRVMLEQQL
+339 LTTLPNRVMLEQQL
-353 DRVIKKAMLNDFRF
+353 DLAIKQAMLNEHRF

-381 DTWGHHVGDRLLLAV
+381 DTWGHHVGDRLLVAV
-396 AERLRSQLSETM
+396 AERLRSQLSNTM
-408 LLARLGGDEFVLMV
+408 LLVRLGGDEFVLMAE
-422 KRCDIS
+422 CDIS
-428 PARQLAQRLVKVIGK
+428 AARQLAQKLVKVISS
-443 PFEFDRYVLHVSL
+443 PFELDRYVLHVSL

-483 TKNSGRNG
+483 TKHSGRNG

-496 RAMSAATQHQLELT
+496 PAMSAATQHQLELA
-510 NDLWEALERQ
+510 NDLWEAIERE
-520 QMRLFYQPKFRSGGT
+520 QMRLFYQPKFCSGGT

-562 AEKTGQIVALGN
+562 AEKTGQIIALGN
-574 WVIEE
+574 WVIGE

-586 WHNQGHTE
+586 WHSQGHSD

-610 LLATLTRTL
+610 LLTILTQTLARN
-619 TRYQL
+619 QL
-624 PGCALMLEIT
+624 PGSALMLEIT

-640 DPVFSQQRIRE
+640 DPAFSQQRIRE
-651 LQQAGVSIAID
+651 LQQAGVSVAID

-690 SLRPGSEDATVVSAM
+690 CLRPGSEDATVVSAM

-747 PADRVEVFSLA
+747 PADRVEALSFPSL
-758 ARQHP
+758 RQP
-763 MPAASG
+763 VASLSG